1 MIEVIRENGRL
12 GLLYVL
18 ALLFAIVFALVLHE
32 IAHGLVALWN
42 GDRTAKMY
50 GRLSLNPLKHF
61 DIFGLLMMLVVGFGW
76 AKPVPIYP
84 YNFHKYRKGLFLTAI
99 AGVVAN
105 YIIAFIAYP
114 LFLLIAVY
122 AAPTASAAVYVVNFF
137 EQVFYLIFAYSLS
150 VAVFNLLPFYPLDGF
165 RVVESLTREINPVRR
180 FLKDYGRY
188 ILLILVLESFLCD
201 ILSTHTSLPYVHYF
215 DILGYVHWFARNI
228 IGFPITAMWNAIF
241 GLPIQLMPF

>member
-1 MIEVIRENGRL
+1 M
-12 GLLYVL
+12 
-18 ALLFAIVFALVLHE
+18 LF
-32 IAHGLVALWN
+32 
-42 GDRTAKMY
+42 R
-50 GRLSLNPLKHF
+50 S
-61 DIFGLLMMLVVGFGW
+61 
-76 AKPVPIYP
+76 
-84 YNFHKYRKGLFLTAI
+84 